1 MKHFEKPVANPLVQK
16 TVNANSK
23 VQVDLKLQLRRR
35 TSTLI
40 FTKKYLTYLMNFFL
54 CTELKK
60 KLSVWN
66 AFKIQYY
73 FFSIGISTT
82 SKLDDGKPVTHL

>member
-1 MKHFEKPVANPLVQK
+1 
-16 TVNANSK
+16 
-23 VQVDLKLQLRRR
+23 
-35 TSTLI
+35 
-40 FTKKYLTYLMNFFL
+40 MNFFV

-60 KLSVWN
+60 KLSVWK